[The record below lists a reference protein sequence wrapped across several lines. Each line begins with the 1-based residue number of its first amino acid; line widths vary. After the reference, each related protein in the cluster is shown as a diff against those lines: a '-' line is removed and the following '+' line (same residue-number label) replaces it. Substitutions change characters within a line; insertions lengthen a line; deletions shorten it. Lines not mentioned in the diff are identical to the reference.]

1 MLSTLEQG
9 KKLRSSSSEI
19 TWVRKALA
27 ALGITVDD
35 LSDRGECKAA
45 LITHHYQGLKTTA
58 SEVWATEASGA
69 PT

>member
-45 LITHHYQGLKTTA
+45 LLTHYQGLKTTA
-58 SEVWATEASGA
+58 SEVWATGASGA